1 MAKGQVTEQELETGL
16 QSLGGLGGIAASGAR
31 RDSPFGVGFVKKS
44 VPESN
49 ARAEATA
56 AEAILPVAANVSVVA
71 PLAQEVVPSRVEA
84 PAPLTA
90 SVVAVGEHT
99 LSARKP
105 RAVEAP
111 TPADVAPV
119 SSRKSDA
126 FSERVTLQMSPEM
139 RDELTLLAARLQRR
153 KTDKTERITA
163 NTIMRVAI
171 QMVLD
176 EIDFGEGDII
186 NNEVDLDRVVRAKL
200 SRRE

>member
-1 MAKGQVTEQELETGL
+1 MAKGQVTDQELETGL

-31 RDSPFGVGFVKKS
+31 RDSPFGAGFVKKS

-49 ARAEATA
+49 TRAEAT
-56 AEAILPVAANVSVVA
+56 EAKLQVAANVAVVA
-71 PLAQEVVPSRVEA
+71 PVAQEVVPSRVEA
-84 PAPLTA
+84 IAPSTA

-99 LSARKP
+99 STARRP

-111 TPADVAPV
+111 MPADVAPV
-119 SSRKSDA
+119 SSRKSDS

-186 NNEVDLDRVVRAKL
+186 NSEVDLDRVVRAKL
-200 SRRE
+200 SGR